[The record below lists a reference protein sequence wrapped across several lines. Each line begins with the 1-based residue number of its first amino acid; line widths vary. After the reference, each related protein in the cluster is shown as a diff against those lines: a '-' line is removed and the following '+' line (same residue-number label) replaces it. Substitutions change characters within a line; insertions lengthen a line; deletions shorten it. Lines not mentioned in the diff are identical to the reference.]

1 MVLLCIFGLNFLDF
15 WGIFEPF
22 MSFHDFTRFIFDF
35 LLKLDLMSLW
45 KVFMQVLRFLDFY
58 MNNDPKLKLEW

>member
-1 MVLLCIFGLNFLDF
+1 
-15 WGIFEPF
+15 
-22 MSFHDFTRFIFDF
+22 MSFYNFTQFIFDF
-35 LLKLDLMSLW
+35 LLILAHMSLW